1 MEGHDTIS
9 VCLNGDPA
17 YPLFPSYPG
26 GGKNQREKY
35 FGNKLS
41 SARITIQNA
50 FGRPKVQF
58 RCLHRAMDIDIDL
71 FYITIAK

>member
-1 MEGHDTIS
+1 MEGHDAIS

-17 YPLFPSYPG
+17 YPLFPFYPG

-50 FGRPKVQF
+50 FGRLKVQF